1 MEENYELDIM
11 KLLRALRKY
20 WPAVAASAVVCAFLM
35 LIFTHFFSV
44 PMYRAEAV
52 VYISNRVAYDTS
64 RNSVNIVDVDASK
77 QLVPVYSSLILTNA
91 VLDKV
96 AEASGL
102 PYNAKQISRFITTQQ
117 IEDTAVLRIAVSAP
131 VAEHCAVL
139 ANATATTGITEI
151 TKIAPGSSAYI
162 IDAAEAPVEP
172 YAPSM
177 PKRVAVGFVIGA
189 LIAAAAV
196 VVRELLDTKI
206 DSEEELSGIIGAP
219 VLGVIGQQKLPV
231 Q

>member
-1 MEENYELDIM
+1 MGENYEIDIM

-20 WPAVAASAVVCAFLM
+20 WPWTVVSAVACALFV
-35 LIFTHFFSV
+35 FVWTYFFSA

-102 PYNAKQISRFITTQQ
+102 PYEAKQISRFITTEQ
-117 IEDTAVLRIAVSAP
+117 IDDTAVLRIAVAAP
-131 VAEHCAVL
+131 VAEDAAVL
-139 ANATATTGITEI
+139 ANTTAITGITEI

-162 IDAAEAPVEP
+162 IDAAEAPAEP
-172 YAPSM
+172 YSPSL
-177 PKRVAVGFVIGA
+177 PKRVALGFLIGA
-189 LIAAAAV
+189 FIAAAII
-196 VVRELLDTKI
+196 VVREMFDTKVN
-206 DSEEELSGIIGAP
+206 SEEELSGIIGAP
-219 VLGVIGQQKLPV
+219 VLGVIGQQRLPV

>member
-77 QLVPVYSSLILTNA
+77 QVHSSLILTNA